1 MANSNSAININID
14 SMLKKEATDVLNS
27 LGLNMTTAI
36 TMFLTQVVKTDSIPF
51 AIKNPKPNRRL
62 KKAIKEADKIAS
74 GKIKAKGY
82 RNVEDL
88 FRDLD
93 LED

>member
-1 MANSNSAININID
+1 MANSAININID
-14 SMLKKEATDVLNS
+14 STLKKEATDVLNN

-51 AIKNPKPNRRL
+51 AIKNHKPNKRL
-62 KKAIKEADKIAS
+62 RKAIKEADKIAS

-82 RNVEDL
+82 RNVEEMFNDIL
-88 FRDLD
+88 N
-93 LED
+93 ED